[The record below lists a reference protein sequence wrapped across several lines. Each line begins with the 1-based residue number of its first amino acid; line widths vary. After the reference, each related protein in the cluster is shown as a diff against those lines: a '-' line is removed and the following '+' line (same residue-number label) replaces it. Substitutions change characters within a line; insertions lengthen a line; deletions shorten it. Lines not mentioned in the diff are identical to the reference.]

1 MSADRENKHGGT
13 VKSFIGLMV
22 VLVLVAVIM
31 PSCEPAFAAAVSPAK
46 ITLSKATTI
55 YYDSNTFLTGKSVD
69 TLVWSSDRNFN
80 DTANYDCGVF
90 LTNGTTAGPL
100 KATILNDSS
109 VIVTSATAGDSVKYY
124 FFQVI
129 IKKK

>member
-1 MSADRENKHGGT
+1 MKG
-13 VKSFIGLMV
+13 FMGLMV
-22 VLVLVAVIM
+22 AMIAILAVIAG
-31 PSCEPAFAAAVSPAK
+31 CETAEAAAVSPAK
-46 ITLSKATTI
+46 INPARNTVV
-55 YYDSNTFLTGKSVD
+55 YFGSNTFLTGKSCD

-80 DTANYDCGVF
+80 DTLYTCAVF

-124 FFQVI
+124 FYQVLL
-129 IKKK
+129 KKK

>member
-1 MSADRENKHGGT
+1 MK
-13 VKSFIGLMV
+13 GLMGLLAV
-22 VLVLVAVIM
+22 VMVVAAVM
-31 PSCEPAFAAAVSPAK
+31 VFAPGCETAEAAAVSPAK
-46 ITLSKATTI
+46 INPARNTVV
-55 YYDSNTFLTGKSVD
+55 YFGSNTFLTGKSCD

-80 DTANYDCGVF
+80 DTLYTCAVF

-124 FFQVI
+124 FYQVLL
-129 IKKK
+129 KKK